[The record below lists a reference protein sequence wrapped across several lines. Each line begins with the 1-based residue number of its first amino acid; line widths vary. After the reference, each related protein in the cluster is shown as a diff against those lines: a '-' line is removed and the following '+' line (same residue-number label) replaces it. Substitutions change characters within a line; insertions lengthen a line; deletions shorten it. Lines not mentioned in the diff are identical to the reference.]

1 MSCLFCKIIAGEIP
15 CTKVYEDELFLAFRD
30 IQPKAKSHILLIPK
44 KHIPTLNDI
53 GEQDLELT
61 GKWLHTA
68 KTIAGIEGLA
78 EKGYRTII
86 NCNQDAGQEV
96 FHIHIHIIGGE
107 KLSSIN

>member
-53 GEQDLELT
+53 GEQDLELA

-68 KTIAGIEGLA
+68 KKIAGIEGLA
-78 EKGYRTII
+78 DKGYRTII